1 MQNAKCKMT
10 LLPGA
15 AWNSAFRHFSFLILH
30 YPQRNE
36 ISRNRKPGGGRRG
49 FRAFRGCR
57 SAKNALAG
65 FFSSFLSRQRF
76 YF

>member
-1 MQNAKCKMT
+1 MT
-10 LLPGA
+10 VLPGA
-15 AWNSAFRHFSFLILH
+15 AWNSAFRLFRFSLFISH